1 MMGRPWGKDSSK
13 DLGTTLRQ
21 IIYEGISLGSSST
34 DKRKAASRDSQN
46 PFVWE
51 GEGRKEKQRG
61 TQLEVTKSRLCV
73 CVLLSTQLPEPFSP
87 RYQYTHTIALLKIF

>member
-51 GEGRKEKQRG
+51 GEGRTEKQRG
-61 TQLEVTKSRLCV
+61 TQLEVTKSRLCF

-87 RYQYTHTIALLKIF
+87 RYKYTHTIALLKIF

>member
-51 GEGRKEKQRG
+51 GEGRKEKQRP
-61 TQLEVTKSRLCV
+61 TQLEVTKSRLCF

-87 RYQYTHTIALLKIF
+87 RYKYTHTIALLKIF

>member
-51 GEGRKEKQRG
+51 EEGRKEKEGNTARSDKVQ
-61 TQLEVTKSRLCV
+61 TLVLC
-73 CVLLSTQLPEPFSP
+73 CSL
-87 RYQYTHTIALLKIF
+87 HIAARAVFPKVPI

>member
-1 MMGRPWGKDSSK
+1 MTGRPWGKDSSK

-21 IIYEGISLGSSST
+21 IIYEGINLGSSST

-61 TQLEVTKSRLCV
+61 TQPEVTKCGLCF
-73 CVLLSTQLPEPFSP
+73 CVLLSTQLPELFSP
-87 RYQYTHTIALLKIF
+87 RYKYTHTIALLKIF